1 LCNWSWWDDRRRE
14 RTLLRRGLRLGLT
27 LAELGNPLGI
37 STPQGLRD
45 RLDRLD
51 ALFAHHNPDEKLSR
65 ETRRVANAKDP
76 RQHWINANE
85 PRVRATLT
93 ALLAQLERVEKLHLG
108 GSSPTTTGSPESIDG
123 GPPAPVD
130 HDLDLDVDPDTDEPD
145 EWIDE
150 LRVEAISET
159 LTPATLS
166 LIGLALPEVQ
176 RSASKAALAT
186 SHGLNRAIKQAHRLR
201 ADYTR
206 GTTEPSG
213 K

>member
-1 LCNWSWWDDRRRE
+1 LWWDDRRRE
-14 RTLLRRGLRLGLT
+14 RTLLRRGLRLGLS
-27 LAELGNPLGI
+27 LAELGSPLGI

-51 ALFAHHNPDEKLSR
+51 ALFAFHNPDEKLSR
-65 ETRRVANAKDP
+65 ETRQVANAKDP

-85 PRVRATLT
+85 QRVREAIT
-93 ALLAQLERVEKLHLG
+93 ALLAQLERVEELDHA
-108 GSSPTTTGSPESIDG
+108 GSSPATTSSLDNIDSG
-123 GPPAPVD
+123 RQAPVD
-130 HDLDLDVDPDTDEPD
+130 RDLDDDADEPE

-150 LRVEAISET
+150 LRVEAASET
-159 LTPATLS
+159 LSPATLS
-166 LIGLALPEVQ
+166 LIGLALPAFQ
-176 RSASKAALAT
+176 QSAGKAALAT

-206 GTTEPSG
+206 STTEPRS